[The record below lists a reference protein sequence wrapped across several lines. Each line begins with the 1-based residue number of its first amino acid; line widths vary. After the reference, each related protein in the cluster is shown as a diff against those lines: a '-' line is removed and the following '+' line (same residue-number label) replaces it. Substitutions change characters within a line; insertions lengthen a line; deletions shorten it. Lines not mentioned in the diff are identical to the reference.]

1 VTALCAAGAQT
12 LPTSQFHARSV
23 QITGLRESELLTD
36 RAAPRVSVVIP
47 AYNAEEYLAEA
58 LDSVIAQTY
67 RDIEI
72 VVVDDGS
79 SDGTSAILDR
89 YRRLDDRMIVHRQP
103 RGGVV
108 VALNQGL
115 ALARG
120 EFIARMDADD
130 ISLPHRI
137 ERQVGFLD
145 AHPAVAVVG
154 GSVILVNAKNEE
166 FHREAPPASDA
177 LIKAMLQDNSTMVHP
192 AVLIRR
198 DVLGDLGGYRDVVK
212 YAEDYD
218 LWLRIAER
226 HELANLQE
234 PVLRYRIH
242 AHQSSADTVHQAS
255 VAWVAANL
263 AARERARNRP
273 DPLEGLDEIDEGGL
287 RALGA
292 DDDTVIHVEV
302 RGRRWWAKT
311 LGGAGYGRASAK
323 AWREA
328 RRLAWD
334 ASDSEELRRLLYRNE
349 VAALRQR
356 GAWLRAA
363 WVAASWRLGNWA
375 VSRP

>member
-1 VTALCAAGAQT
+1 M
-12 LPTSQFHARSV
+12 
-23 QITGLRESELLTD
+23 
-36 RAAPRVSVVIP
+36 AAPRVSVVIP
-47 AYNAEEYLAEA
+47 AYNAEDYLSEA
-58 LDSVIAQTY
+58 LDSVITQTY

-79 SDGTSAILDR
+79 SDRTSGILER
-89 YRRLDDRMIVHRQP
+89 YSRLDDRMIVHRQP
-103 RGGVV
+103 NGGVV
-108 VALNQGL
+108 AALNRGV

-130 ISLPHRI
+130 IALPHRL

-145 AHPAVAVVG
+145 DHPAVAVVG
-154 GSVILVNAKNEE
+154 GAVILVNDKNEE
-166 FHREAPPASDA
+166 FHRVAPPASDA

-198 DVLGDLGGYRDVVK
+198 DVMRALGGYRAVVE

-242 AHQSSADTVHQAS
+242 AHQASARTRHQANL
-255 VAWVAANL
+255 AWVAANL
-263 AARERARNRP
+263 AAAERDQNRP
-273 DPLEGLDEIDEGGL
+273 DPLEGLDKIDEDVL

-292 DDDTVIHVEV
+292 DDDTIIHVEINWC
-302 RGRRWWAKT
+302 RWWAKT
-311 LGGAGYGRASAK
+311 FGGAGYRRASAE
-323 AWREA
+323 AWKDA
-328 RRLAWD
+328 RRLARC
-334 ASDSEELRRLLYRNE
+334 ASDADELRRRLHRNE

-356 GAWLRAA
+356 GAWFRAA
-363 WVAASWRLGNWA
+363 WIAASWRLSN
-375 VSRP
+375 